1 MSSVLS
7 KKMRLNAASLH
18 IAAITMLSLP
28 SHAMELTEDLTIH
41 GFVSQAY
48 IDTSGNNFF
57 GRSDGGSFDFR
68 EIGINGYWQ
77 AHQNVNFAAQL
88 ISRNAGRESDSDP
101 RVDFALADIHAYSDF
116 DTRFGMRLGR
126 IKVPF
131 GLYNTTRDA
140 PSARNGIFAP
150 ASVYFEQFRNALVST
165 DGGSVYA
172 NLNRPWGDLT
182 FELYAGTSDPGE
194 EEMEFYVFKQST
206 PGHFDDASMHG
217 GQLMYD
223 ALDSGL
229 RFALSYT
236 RPSLDYQPL
245 AAFDPLMG
253 GHVISDMLL
262 YSGQYNTEFW
272 TFTAEYLLMINNV
285 KGFGPAFEDFR
296 AKGESYYA
304 QVDYRYR
311 PDLTLSVRYGEQ
323 IVNDEDR
330 DGDKKFN
337 PPHVGF
343 GKNWMLG
350 AQWDFAPG
358 WIVRAE
364 YHRTDGT
371 AWLSGVDN
379 PVLTDTR
386 RKWETYAVQLVYSF

>member
-1 MSSVLS
+1 MSSLLT
-7 KKMRLNAASLH
+7 KTMGLKAASLH
-18 IAAITMLSLP
+18 IGVFALTLP
-28 SHAMELTEDLTIH
+28 VSAMELTDSVAIH

-48 IDTSGNNFF
+48 IDTNGNNYF

-68 EIGINGYWQ
+68 ELGINGYWQ
-77 AHQNVNFAAQL
+77 AHKNLNFAGQI
-88 ISRNAGRESDSDP
+88 ISRNAGRESNSDP
-101 RVDFALADIHAYSDF
+101 RVDFALADVHIYSDYNS
-116 DTRFGMRLGR
+116 RFGARLGR
-126 IKVPF
+126 IKIPL

-165 DGGSVYA
+165 DGGGLYGSFS
-172 NLNRPWGDLT
+172 RPWGDFS
-182 FELYAGTSDPGE
+182 FELYAGISDPGD
-194 EEMEFYVFKQST
+194 EEMEYFVFKQAT
-206 PGHFDDASMHG
+206 PGRFEDASMHG
-217 GQLMYD
+217 GQLMYE

-229 RFALSYT
+229 RFAVSYT

-245 AAFDPLMG
+245 VPFDPLMKG
-253 GHVISDMLL
+253 DVISDMLL

-285 KGFGPAFEDFR
+285 KGFGPAFDDFR

-304 QVDYRYR
+304 QLDYRYR
-311 PDLTLSVRYGEQ
+311 PDLTFSVRYGEQ

-337 PPHVGF
+337 PPYVGY
-343 GKNWMLG
+343 GRNLMLG
-350 AQWDFAPG
+350 FQWDFAPG
-358 WIVRAE
+358 WIARAE
-364 YHRTDGT
+364 YHRTTGT

-379 PVLTDTR
+379 PVLSDTR
-386 RKWETYAVQLVYSF
+386 RNWETYAVQLVYSF

>member
-7 KKMRLNAASLH
+7 KKMRFKS
-18 IAAITMLSLP
+18 LSLQVTLATLLSIP
-28 SHAMELTEDLTIH
+28 AYAIELTDELTVH

-68 EIGINGYWQ
+68 EIGVNGYWQ
-77 AHQNVNFAAQL
+77 PLRNVNFAAQL

-101 RVDFALADIHAYSDF
+101 RVDFALADLHAYSDF
-116 DTRFGMRLGR
+116 DSRYGVRLGR
-126 IKVPF
+126 IKIPF
-131 GLYNTTRDA
+131 GFYNTTRDA
-140 PSARNGIFAP
+140 PSARNGIFTP

-165 DGGSVYA
+165 DGGSVYG

-182 FELYAGTSDPGE
+182 FELFAGSSDPGD
-194 EEMEFYVFKQST
+194 EEMEYYVFKQAT
-206 PGHFDDASMHG
+206 PGHFEDASMHG
-217 GQLMYD
+217 GQVMYE

-236 RPSLDYQPL
+236 RPSLDYQRQTPL
-245 AAFDPLMG
+245 NPLLG

-311 PDLTLSVRYGEQ
+311 PDLTFSLRYGEQ
-323 IVNDEDR
+323 IVNDKDR
-330 DGDKKFN
+330 DGDTKFN

-350 AQWDFAPG
+350 MQWDVAPD

-379 PVLTDTR
+379 PVLADNR
-386 RKWETYAVQLVYSF
+386 RKWETYAVQVVYSF